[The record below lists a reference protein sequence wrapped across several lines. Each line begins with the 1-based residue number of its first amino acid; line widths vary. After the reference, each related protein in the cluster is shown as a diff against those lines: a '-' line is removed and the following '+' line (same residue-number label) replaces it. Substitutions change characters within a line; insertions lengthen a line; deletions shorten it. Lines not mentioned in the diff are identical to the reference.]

1 LLTTTSIKVF
11 VLLVIILNNI
21 LEYDMREQFN
31 RERNGSL
38 YDRGRADSY
47 YGRLPE
53 PHWYPAGTH
62 KSQPICELHLT
73 DEEIAEYMLGY
84 KENTEAGNFKDWG

>member
-1 LLTTTSIKVF
+1 
-11 VLLVIILNNI
+11 
-21 LEYDMREQFN
+21 MREQFN

-38 YDRGRADSY
+38 YDRGAADSY
-47 YGRLPE
+47 YGRLPN